1 MRATGAV
8 ERGFSR
14 RGFAAVLAAIGLTL
28 SVLGGTAQA
37 GNTRNFAVTVGLP
50 TPVSGGGVTK
60 FDVNVVSSDNQTI
73 ANVVLTVPAPTN
85 TAITGVFGTDAGM
98 CPLIIL
104 PIPTLRCDFGNISA
118 FGHRSISVLA
128 KVDTTATGSITF
140 SASAETNNENGTNT
154 QVKSGS
160 NAVSVST
167 FSDNALLT
175 FDLGGSE
182 STSPLGTGT
191 AGTLQTTLH
200 LLRDNDGAGN
210 AIGITESR
218 NLIQPAYCVTLRLT
232 CQPDFAEVQ
241 VNGGA
246 PVAPYL
252 ETVLIAKVPKTYNI
266 KKAFVLHIR
275 DDNVVE
281 PIFNTTATSCATQPM
296 PLPCADFSITKDY
309 VLTITVHTSGN
320 GKFQF

>member
-1 MRATGAV
+1 MRATGGI
-8 ERGFSR
+8 EHGRGR

-37 GNTRNFAVTVGLP
+37 GETRAFGVTVGPP
-50 TPVSGGGVTK
+50 TPVSAGGVTK
-60 FDVNVVSSDNQTI
+60 FDVNVVSTDNQTI
-73 ANVVLTVPAPTN
+73 ANVVLTVPAPAF
-85 TAITGVFGTDAGM
+85 TAITGVFGADAGM
-98 CPLIIL
+98 CPLITL

-118 FGHRSISVLA
+118 LGHRSISVLA
-128 KVDTTATGSITF
+128 KVDKTATGSIKF
-140 SASAETNNENGTNT
+140 SATAETNNENGTNI
-154 QVKSGS
+154 QVKSGDS
-160 NAVSVST
+160 TVSVSA

-182 STSPLGTGT
+182 STSPLGTGN

-200 LLRDNDGAGN
+200 LLRDNGGAGN
-210 AIGITESR
+210 AIGITESQ
-218 NLIQPAYCVTLRLT
+218 NLIQPAYCVTLKLT
-232 CQPDFAEVQ
+232 CQPDVAEVH
-241 VNGGA
+241 VNGG
-246 PVAPYL
+246 PVTPYL

-275 DDNVVE
+275 DDNAIE
-281 PIFNTTATSCATQPM
+281 SIFNTTASSCTTQPM